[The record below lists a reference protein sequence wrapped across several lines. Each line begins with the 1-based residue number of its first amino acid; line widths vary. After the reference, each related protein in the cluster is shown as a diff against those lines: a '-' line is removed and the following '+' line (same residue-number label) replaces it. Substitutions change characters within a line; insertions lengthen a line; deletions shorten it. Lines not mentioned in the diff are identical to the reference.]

1 MGTQVFPA
9 QPASPFY
16 LSRSMKISPT
26 LITIVGLIVTLHF
39 GCAPAGSIIEEG
51 NDPAFER
58 GRSYLKVG
66 REKEALDEFLSVTR
80 RVTQAPVSHLEAG
93 RLLLTLTDRKDP
105 VAAIYHFRR
114 FLLLQPNARE
124 SPMVEQLIVTA
135 EREIIRKLPGEPY
148 ENYLES
154 IDLKDENDRLRREV
168 ADLQARLG
176 SPLAPAVPIP
186 QEIIQSQVPAEE
198 PPARAHSEPP
208 RTYIVQPGDNLYA
221 ISKKIYGDASQIDN
235 IFSANRDSLKSKNSL
250 KVGQTLRLPPL
261 P

>member
-1 MGTQVFPA
+1 MKKV
-9 QPASPFY
+9 ASF
-16 LSRSMKISPT
+16 LWFWVLLIS
-26 LITIVGLIVTLHF
+26 LQL
-39 GCAPAGSIIEEG
+39 GCAPEGSIDEEG

-66 REKEALDEFLSVTR
+66 REAEALDEFLSVTR
-80 RVTQAPVSHLEAG
+80 RITQAPKSHLEAG
-93 RLLLTLTDRKDP
+93 RLLLNLSNRKDP

-154 IDLKDENDRLRREV
+154 IGLKEENDRLRREI

-176 SPLAPAVPIP
+176 SPLAPSVPIP
-186 QEIIQSQVPAEE
+186 EEIIQANTAKAQPTGYKAKPPVPG
-198 PPARAHSEPP
+198 SY
-208 RTYIVQPGDNLYA
+208 TVQPGDSLYA
-221 ISKKIYGDASQIDN
+221 ISKKIYGDASHIDS
-235 IFSANRDSLKSKNSL
+235 IFLANRDTLKSKNSL
-250 KVGQTLRLPPL
+250 KVGQTLRLPSP